1 MTKLETTLEAKL
13 TSFSPVVLSVFRIVF
28 ALLLLCHASSHLFGL
43 PVARQQADFGAWP
56 LWWGGLLEAV
66 TGLLLLAGLVTR
78 LAALV
83 ASGVMAYAYF
93 TQHQP
98 NSWWPIVNDG
108 EPAVL
113 LCFGF
118 FLLVFTGGGVWT
130 LDAMR
135 AKR

>member
-1 MTKLETTLEAKL
+1 MKKLEAKL
-13 TSFSPVVLSVFRIVF
+13 TSFSPIVLSVFRIVF
-28 ALLLLCHASSHLFGL
+28 ALLLLSHATSHLFGL
-43 PVARQQADFGAWP
+43 PVARQQAAVGSWP
-56 LWWGGLLEAV
+56 DWWGGLIEVVAGLLIM
-66 TGLLLLAGLVTR
+66 TGLITR
-78 LAALV
+78 FAAFI

-98 NSWWPIVNDG
+98 KSLWPIVNNG

-118 FLLVFTGGGVWT
+118 FLLVFTGGGALA

>member
-1 MTKLETTLEAKL
+1 MNKLEAKL
-13 TSFSPVVLSVFRIVF
+13 TACSPIVLSVFRIVF
-28 ALLLLCHASSHLFGL
+28 ALLLLCHASSHLFGF
-43 PVARQQADFGAWP
+43 PVARQQAAVGSWP
-56 LWWGGLLEAV
+56 IWWGGLIELVA
-66 TGLLLLAGLVTR
+66 GLLIMIGLITR
-78 LAALV
+78 FAALI

-98 NSWWPIVNDG
+98 KSLWPIVNNG

-118 FLLVFTGGGVWT
+118 FLLVFTGGGALA

>member
-1 MTKLETTLEAKL
+1 MTKLESQLEAKL
-13 TSFSPVVLSVFRIVF
+13 VAFSPIVLSAFRIVF
-28 ALLLLCHASSHLFGL
+28 ALLLLCHAASHLFAL
-43 PVARQQADFGAWP
+43 PVARLQADFGSWP

-78 LAALV
+78 LAAFV
-83 ASGVMAYAYF
+83 ASGVMAFAYF

-98 NSWWPIVNDG
+98 KSWWPIVNNG

-118 FLLVFTGGGVWT
+118 FLLVFTGGGALA

>member
-1 MTKLETTLEAKL
+1 MTKLETKLEATL
-13 TSFSPVVLSVFRIVF
+13 GSLSPIVLSAFRIVF
-28 ALLLLCHASSHLFGL
+28 ALLLLCHATSHLFGL
-43 PVARQQADFGAWP
+43 PVAAQQADFGSWP

-78 LAALV
+78 LAAFV
-83 ASGVMAYAYF
+83 ASGVMAFAYF

-98 NSWWPIVNDG
+98 ESWWPIVNNG

-118 FLLVFTGGGVWT
+118 FLLVFTGGGAWA